1 MSFIRADS
9 LGDLLFA
16 QGFVTARD
24 RLFQM
29 HLIRLLIQGR
39 TAELAGYPALDQ
51 DRRMRTIGLDRL
63 ARRQAAI
70 LNPGNAAL
78 FQKYADGVNAFI
90 VTAPQALHLEF
101 RLAGISP
108 EPWTVTDSLSLLY
121 FWVCHGRRPG
131 HGNPPPDAAAHR
143 GIRQNLPD
151 PAPEH
156 PPG

>member
-1 MSFIRADS
+1 
-9 LGDLLFA
+9 
-16 QGFVTARD
+16 
-24 RLFQM
+24 M

-121 FWVCHGRRPG
+121 FWVLPRP
-131 HGNPPPDAAAHR
+131 PTWTRKSSSRCCCAPWDTTE
-143 GIRQNLPD
+143 
-151 PAPEH
+151 PAGSCP
-156 PPG
+156 